1 MILNLFSFKVA
12 EICNNHNTVL
22 TCALKGAL
30 HMKLAPSFQTS
41 KKLLQLY
48 FYTQIYFLCSPA
60 HKKIFYKNFFRS
72 MFVIENKLSLLYRRV
87 KSMHYPES
95 PKVTSHTPP
104 SAHCPNSNST
114 PDQSWPKTNQYGLI
128 FAIKICSRGFQKGAT
143 ICPCSLIKA
152 RPTLYKTW
160 NEVRQQVQILKGT
173 FSMLPIHV

>member
-1 MILNLFSFKVA
+1 MPSKELFIWSSHLPFKLPKNYSNY
-12 EICNNHNTVL
+12 IFTH
-22 TCALKGAL
+22 KY
-30 HMKLAPSFQTS
+30 TS
-41 KKLLQLY
+41 SAAQP
-48 FYTQIYFLCSPA
+48 T
-60 HKKIFYKNFFRS
+60 KIFFRS

-114 PDQSWPKTNQYGLI
+114 PDQSWPKTNQYGPI